1 MCSGFIQVDATTAS
15 LQHPT
20 VVTKNVDERLEVR
33 VIRRRG
39 HLMRMGQTLS
49 RRAGYASQRRRR

>member
-39 HLMRMGQTLS
+39 HLMRMG
-49 RRAGYASQRRRR
+49 